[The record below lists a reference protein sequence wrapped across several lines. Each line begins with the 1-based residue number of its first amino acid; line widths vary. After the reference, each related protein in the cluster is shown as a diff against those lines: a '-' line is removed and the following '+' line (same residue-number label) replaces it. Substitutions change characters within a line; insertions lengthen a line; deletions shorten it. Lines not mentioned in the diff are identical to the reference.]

1 MPSVMDRYSGLVLGV
16 RPEELIHSVTVNHN
30 FSLFTFFIKGDIMA
44 KIKQKRVFNEKLSD
58 INTRVGRPFTVN
70 QKAGTMKD
78 KSKYTRKMKYKR
90 DWC

>member
-1 MPSVMDRYSGLVLGV
+1 
-16 RPEELIHSVTVNHN
+16 
-30 FSLFTFFIKGDIMA
+30 MA

-78 KSKYTRKMKYKR
+78 KTKYTRKMKYKKG
-90 DWC
+90 WS